1 MTPQDASGPL
11 RAGSPGAVGRRPNR
25 RGNATRE
32 SMLEAA
38 LRSLASGDPG
48 SVSANRIA
56 KEIGATWGA
65 VQYQFGDTDGFW
77 AAVLHR
83 TAERRAATFSALA
96 APGHQDAP
104 LRQRVAAIIETLYHG
119 LASADSRAIE
129 NLRAALPRDPTE
141 LERLYPRTA
150 AELFSWGKSWLETC
164 QNAFAGLGVDSG
176 RVREVATLIPGAMRG
191 LVSERQLGSYADLDV
206 ARRGLTNALAA
217 YLEDSVKR
225 R

>member
-1 MTPQDASGPL
+1 MAETKVA
-11 RAGSPGAVGRRPNR
+11 GRRPNR

-38 LRSLASGDPG
+38 LKSLASGEPG

-56 KEIGATWGA
+56 KDIGATWGA

-83 TAERRAATFSALA
+83 TAERRAATFSTPAQ
-96 APGHQDAP
+96 PDAP
-104 LRQRVAAIIETLYHG
+104 LRERVGAIIDTLYRG

-129 NLRAALPRDPTE
+129 NLRAALPRDPRE

-164 QNAFAGLGVDSG
+164 QNAFAGLDVDPD
-176 RVREVATLIPGAMRG
+176 RLREVAALIPGAMRG
-191 LVSERQLGSYADLDV
+191 LVSERQLGSYADLDM

-217 YLEDSVKR
+217 YLERKP
-225 R
+225 

>member
-1 MTPQDASGPL
+1 MTGRASG
-11 RAGSPGAVGRRPNR
+11 AGVVGRRPTR

-32 SMLEAA
+32 NMLEAA
-38 LRSLASGDPG
+38 LRSLASGEPG

-83 TAERRAATFSALA
+83 TAERRAATFST
-96 APGHQDAP
+96 PVPPDAP
-104 LRQRVAAIIETLYHG
+104 LRERVSAIIETLYRG

-129 NLRAALPRDPTE
+129 NLRAALPRDPDE

-164 QNAFAGLGVDSG
+164 QNAFAGLDIDPD
-176 RVREVATLIPGAMRG
+176 RVHEVAALIPGAMRG
-191 LVSERQLGSYADLDV
+191 LVSERQLGSYADLDI

-217 YLEDSVKR
+217 YLQG
-225 R
+225 

>member
-1 MTPQDASGPL
+1 VTGTKVA
-11 RAGSPGAVGRRPNR
+11 GRRPNR
-25 RGNATRE
+25 RGHATRE

-38 LRSLASGDPG
+38 LKSLASGEPG

-83 TAERRAATFSALA
+83 TAQRRAATFSTLS
-96 APGHQDAP
+96 APEQPDAP
-104 LRQRVAAIIETLYHG
+104 LRERVGAIIDTLYRG
-119 LASADSRAIE
+119 LASPDSRAIE
-129 NLRAALPRDPTE
+129 NLRAALPRDPRE

-150 AELFSWGKSWLETC
+150 AELFSWGRSWLETC
-164 QNAFAGLGVDSG
+164 QNAFAGLGVDPD
-176 RVREVATLIPGAMRG
+176 RVREVAALIPGAMRG
-191 LVSERQLGSYADLDV
+191 LVSERQLGSYADLDM

-217 YLEDSVKR
+217 YLEGSR
-225 R
+225 AE

>member
-1 MTPQDASGPL
+1 
-11 RAGSPGAVGRRPNR
+11 
-25 RGNATRE
+25 
-32 SMLEAA
+32 MLEAA
-38 LRSLASGDPG
+38 LTSLASGDPG

-83 TAERRAATFSALA
+83 TAERRTATFSTLA
-96 APGHQDAP
+96 TTTQREVS
-104 LRQRVAAIIETLYHG
+104 LRERVGAIVETLYRG
-119 LASADSRAIE
+119 LASPDSRAIE
-129 NLRAALPRDPTE
+129 NLRAALPRDPRE

-164 QNAFAGLGVDSG
+164 QNAFAGLGVDPE

-191 LVSERQLGSYADLDV
+191 LVSERQLGSYADLDM
-206 ARRGLTNALAA
+206 ARRGLTNALVA
-217 YLEDSVKR
+217 YLEQSRVE
-225 R
+225 